1 MATTQER
8 YYDLLMERVRT
19 DRYPS
24 HQLLDRI
31 EAALWTPDQVTQYV
45 EMLIEKI
52 DETWYP
58 SGQMLNRVQRMLALS
73 ATASS
78 T

>member
-1 MATTQER
+1 MASTQEH
-8 YYDLLMERVRT
+8 YYELLMQRVRT

-31 EAALWTPDQVTQYV
+31 EAALWTPDQVTEYV
-45 EMLIEKI
+45 EMLIQKI

-58 SGQMLNRVQRMLALS
+58 SGQLLNRVQRMLALS
-73 ATASS
+73 AHAGS
-78 T
+78 

>member
-1 MATTQER
+1 MPPLQER
-8 YYDLLMERVRT
+8 YLDLLMERCSS

-31 EAALWTPDQVTQYV
+31 EASIWTPEQIAAYV
-45 EMLIEKI
+45 EMLIEKC

-58 SGQMLNRVQRMLALS
+58 SHQLLARIERMLQMVAS
-73 ATASS
+73 TA
-78 T
+78 

>member
-1 MATTQER
+1 VTPVQQH
-8 YYDLLMERVRT
+8 YYDILMERVRT

-31 EAALWTPDQVTQYV
+31 EASLWTAEQVVEYV
-45 EMLIEKI
+45 DMLIDKC

-58 SGQMLNRVQRMLALS
+58 SHQLLARIERMLQLA
-73 ATASS
+73 ATTA
-78 T
+78 